1 MQERTWHSPLSF
13 HLCHYLCFSLVLGMF
28 LFDKEGINYG
38 IYFWAAHG
46 VAWGK
51 SFLGVF
57 LFLNGSLTFTAKYQ
71 KQGEERNKWGNSFL
85 KGGRKSC
92 YSCSLTRIFLDV
104 RGNSLTKAGRY
115 RQARWQWRAWD
126 SPEGVWAMSSLSRD
140 LVILPQGGFF
150 FMSIS
155 VPFFQY
161 REL

>member
-1 MQERTWHSPLSF
+1 MTLSSLFPSLSLSLLFFGSGNVLLWQRGYKLWDLLLSSPWSSLGQVIPRR
-13 HLCHYLCFSLVLGMF
+13 CFPL
-28 LFDKEGINYG
+28 
-38 IYFWAAHG
+38 
-46 VAWGK
+46 
-51 SFLGVF
+51 
-57 LFLNGSLTFTAKYQ
+57 LNGSLAFTAKYQ

>member
-1 MQERTWHSPLSF
+1 MTLSSLFPSLSLSLLFFGSGNIPLWQGGYKLWDLLLSSP
-13 HLCHYLCFSLVLGMF
+13 
-28 LFDKEGINYG
+28 
-38 IYFWAAHG
+38 W